1 MRKTELA
8 ARQYQHLVAGER
20 TGTRT
25 ASVPIATPLI
35 ALDAIPIANAAPK
48 TESAR

>member
-25 ASVPIATPLI
+25 ASIPIATPLTS
-35 ALDAIPIANAAPK
+35 LDPSPVA
-48 TESAR
+48 SAVTKVEGAR